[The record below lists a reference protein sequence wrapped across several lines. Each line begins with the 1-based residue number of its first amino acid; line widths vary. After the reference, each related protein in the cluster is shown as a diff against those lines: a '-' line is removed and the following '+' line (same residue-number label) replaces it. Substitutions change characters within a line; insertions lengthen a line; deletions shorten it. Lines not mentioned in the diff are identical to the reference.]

1 MEEKVNNRYF
11 LGVIGALI
19 GALVGAIPWV
29 LLYVFAD
36 LMYSLLAIIIVI
48 CSFYGY
54 KLTKAKIDKKLPI
67 ILSVASFVAITITM
81 FLIIPVCYLANELGQ
96 VTWEMLQAMYSSSDF
111 LGALMTD
118 YLISLLFG
126 AVVIGIIIYNLNKQ
140 LKSGVEGKDIKILS
154 RDISNEQFSSEDIA
168 KVRDIFRKNNATN
181 KKQTIT
187 KELVM
192 EDMVKV
198 FGEEKAKRI
207 FDYLKIQEIIKKKAN
222 KYYFEEKAEGS
233 IWYRYGIANLR
244 TFLIV
249 LAIAVVLAFAIVYF
263 EQNTAQDEANQLLQE
278 IASNESGGEYE
289 LGAGSLKLVLP
300 DDMVRLTDEQI
311 VRGFGEG
318 YDEAYEL
325 FATSTDFQK
334 LIMVFNDSKS
344 NYEED
349 YTPEEYLKTA
359 LQDDTLEIK
368 KLEVSD
374 QTFYYVE
381 RPYSTEDGIEGMV
394 IDGVLDG
401 GDKFVCMILDIPKD
415 SQFNLEEIIK

>member
-222 KYYFEEKAEGS
+222 KYTQS
-233 IWYRYGIANLR
+233 ISPKKTHR
-244 TFLIV
+244 T
-249 LAIAVVLAFAIVYF
+249 
-263 EQNTAQDEANQLLQE
+263 
-278 IASNESGGEYE
+278 ESTKFTTRKI
-289 LGAGSLKLVLP
+289 SLY
-300 DDMVRLTDEQI
+300 I
-311 VRGFGEG
+311 
-318 YDEAYEL
+318 
-325 FATSTDFQK
+325 
-334 LIMVFNDSKS
+334 N
-344 NYEED
+344 
-349 YTPEEYLKTA
+349 
-359 LQDDTLEIK
+359 K
-368 KLEVSD
+368 K
-374 QTFYYVE
+374 
-381 RPYSTEDGIEGMV
+381 
-394 IDGVLDG
+394 
-401 GDKFVCMILDIPKD
+401 K
-415 SQFNLEEIIK
+415 